1 MKFAADGNML
11 FYSQGSSINLCD
23 LKSDKLILNENNI
36 KNLFESDVYIG
47 SENNH
52 KIKEINDVKI

>member
-23 LKSDKLILNENNI
+23 LKSDKLILNENYI

-47 SENNH
+47 NENNH
-52 KIKEINDVKI
+52 KINEINDV